1 MCGRYTRR
9 TPLRVLAGLFDFDAP
24 AEMPPRYNIAPTQPV
39 AAIRLAGD
47 AGKRELAKLRWGLVP
62 SWAADLKIGSRLI
75 NARSETVASKPAFR
89 AAFAKRRCL
98 IPADGFY
105 EWQQQGKEK
114 QPYLIQMS
122 DGQPFVFAGLWERW
136 HGESL
141 PPLETC
147 TILTTNANELMKPL
161 HERMPVIL
169 APADCQRWLDP
180 KTSKAEAEALLRPW
194 GTDTL
199 TALPVGKWVNNPQ
212 NDDPR
217 CLEPS
222 ARLF

>member
-1 MCGRYTRR
+1 
-9 TPLRVLAGLFDFDAP
+9 VLATLFDFEAP

-39 AAIRLAGD
+39 AAIRLEA
-47 AGKRELAKLRWGLVP
+47 ATETREYAALRWGLVP
-62 SWAADLKIGSRLI
+62 SWATDLKIGSRLI
-75 NARSETVASKPAFR
+75 NARAETVASKPAFR

-105 EWQQQGKEK
+105 EWRPQGKEK
-114 QPYLIQMS
+114 QPYLIQMG

-136 HGESL
+136 QGENL

-147 TILTTNANELMKPL
+147 TILTTTANELMKPL

-169 APADCQRWLDP
+169 SPANCQRWLDP
-180 KTSKAEAEALLRPW
+180 KTSKADAEALLRPW
-194 GTDTL
+194 PAENL
-199 TALPVGKWVNNPQ
+199 TAVPVGKWVNNPR
-212 NDDPR
+212 NDDPQ
-217 CLEPS
+217 CLEPA